1 MVGMVVNGGEVGPL
15 QARHSLVEGN
25 FKEVADAAA
34 LPLGM
39 CGEFFIGEVQD
50 LEALIVEQHAVMKHF
65 FLTIESSL
73 QHVATRK
80 PSCGFCSLL
89 DALQNCGRIAGNRDD
104 FRMGKTLYQVWE
116 KTQKRGAFLASVDGL
131 RAVGVGFVKVLGA
144 MEMLG
149 GFLGIGRKSVPE
161 EEFPPGVGIFQPLFV
176 KKKPP
181 WQIMAL

>member
-1 MVGMVVNGGEVGPL
+1 MVGMVVNGGEIGPL
-15 QARHSLVEGN
+15 QARHSFVEGD

-50 LEALIVEQHAVMKHF
+50 LEALIMEQHAVMKHF

-73 QHVATRK
+73 QHVATRE
-80 PSCGFCSLL
+80 PGCGFCSLL
-89 DALQNCGRIAGNRDD
+89 DAMENGGRISRNGDD
-104 FRMGKTLYQVWE
+104 FCVGESLDQLGKMRVEGW
-116 KTQKRGAFLASVDGL
+116 AFLA
-131 RAVGVGFVKVLGA
+131 AVGGLLAGSVGFVKVLGA

-149 GFLGIGRKSVPE
+149 GILGIGRKSVAE
-161 EEFPPGVGIFQPLFV
+161 EEFPPGIGIFQPILME
-176 KKKPP
+176 KKTP